1 MTFAMPFFSSLFPPP
16 REESVCFPSTGC
28 LRCAWCRADAA
39 PAGRGEGT
47 VFGEGWIGEGSSP
60 FDLPSRLQQIQGSLP
75 RPTHSRAADVNSERN
90 IPPEPTAFL

>member
-1 MTFAMPFFSSLFPPP
+1 MTFAMPFFPSLFPPP

-28 LRCAWCRADAA
+28 LWRAWCRAA

-47 VFGEGWIGEGSSP
+47 VFGEGWIREGSSP
-60 FDLPSRLQQIQGSLP
+60 SDLPWRLQQIQRSLP
-75 RPTHSRAADVNSERN
+75 HPAHSRAADVNSECN